1 MKQKLI
7 AVAVAGAFAAPAVAF
22 AQASTVNIYGYVNA
36 EYGFAQSAVAGA
48 GGDKASFDGLVS
60 PASFIGFKGE
70 EKLSGGMSAWFQCET
85 DLGFLKGDSAVTTTF
100 ATSATTTLATAAGGT
115 VTATTTTAGNTA
127 GHVSTQ
133 GGWCSRNSALGLK
146 GGFGNFFVGH
156 WDSPV
161 KRAVSAHRVVGETG
175 WQGVQGMLISNGGGF
190 TGSFSARNS
199 NSINYES
206 PKFGAFSVLAQTT
219 STNEQRNTIG
229 APNVGGRSNSF
240 GLNYGAGPLSAS
252 VAYTELQNNRA
263 ASGVVGAKDTALVL
277 GGSYT
282 FGAAR
287 IGLLYIDADAQ
298 PSVTE
303 TRTRK
308 SYNIAGTYKLSGPHS
323 LKAGYTVAGDTK
335 SSLGTETTGLGANSG
350 AKEYQIGYFNALSK
364 RTNAGVIYM
373 NAKND
378 SRSTGYSVG
387 NNAITGLKMGEST
400 SALVLTVNHTF

>member
-36 EYGFAQSAVAGA
+36 EYGFAQRVDTATSQ
-48 GGDKASFDGLVS
+48 KPSFDGLNS

-70 EKLSGGMSAWFQCET
+70 EKLSGGNSAWFQCET
-85 DLGFLKGDSAVTTTF
+85 DLGFLKGDSAVTTNF
-100 ATSATTTLATAAGGT
+100 L
-115 VTATTTTAGNTA
+115 TTTTGGSTA

-161 KRAVSAHRVVGETG
+161 KRAVSAHRIVGETG

-190 TGSFSARNS
+190 TGTFSARNS

-206 PKFGAFSVLAQTT
+206 PRFGGFSALAQTT
-219 STNEQRNTIG
+219 STAEQRNTVG

-240 GLNYGAGPLSAS
+240 GVNYGAGPLSAS
-252 VAYTELQNNRA
+252 LAYTAVEHNRA
-263 ASGVVGAKDTALVL
+263 ASGVVGAKDTAMVL

-287 IGLLYIDADAQ
+287 IGLLYIDAEAQ
-298 PSVTE
+298 PLT
-303 TRTRK
+303 TRTLSRK
-308 SYNIAGTYKLSGPHS
+308 SYNIAGTYGLGGPHS

-335 SSLGTETTGLGANSG
+335 DNTLVGTATGLGANSG

-373 NAKND
+373 YAKND
-378 SRSTGYSVG
+378 SNSTGYSVG
-387 NNAITGLKMGEST
+387 NNAITAQKMGES
-400 SALVLTVNHTF
+400 SRALVLTVNHTF

>member
-36 EYGFAQSAVAGA
+36 EYGFASSATKGNGA
-48 GGDKASFDGLVS
+48 GLPSYDALNS
-60 PASFIGFKGE
+60 PASYIGFKGE

-85 DLGFLKGDSAVTTTF
+85 DAGFLKGDSK
-100 ATSATTTLATAAGGT
+100 
-115 VTATTTTAGNTA
+115 VTASTNTTAGAATA

-146 GGFGNFFVGH
+146 GGFGNFFLGH
-156 WDSPV
+156 WDSPT
-161 KRAVSAHRVVGETG
+161 KRAVAAHRVVGETG
-175 WQGVQGMLISNGGGF
+175 WQGVQGMLISNGGTF
-190 TGSFSARNS
+190 TGTFSARNS

-206 PKFGAFSVLAQTT
+206 PRFSGFSANVQTT
-219 STNEQRNTIG
+219 STAEQANTVG

-240 GLNYGAGPLSAS
+240 SVNYGAGPLSAS
-252 VAYTELQNNRA
+252 VAYTALDNNRA
-263 ASGVVGAKDTALVL
+263 ASGVVGAKDTAFVL

-298 PSVTE
+298 PAVGT
-303 TRTRK
+303 TLTRK
-308 SYNIAGTYKLSGPHS
+308 SYNIAGTYRLGGPHS
-323 LKAGYTVAGDTK
+323 LKGGYTVAGDTK
-335 SSLGTETTGLGANSG
+335 SNLGTATTGFGANSG
-350 AKEYQIGYFNALSK
+350 ASEYQIGYFNALSK

-373 NAKND
+373 YAKND
-378 SRSTGYSVG
+378 DRATGYSVG
-387 NNAITGLKMGEST
+387 NNKTTGMAAGEST
-400 SALVLTVNHTF
+400 SAIVLTVNHTF

>member
-22 AQASTVNIYGYVNA
+22 AQASTVNIYGYINA
-36 EYGFAQSAVAGA
+36 EYGFSQSSNTGAAAAGTS
-48 GGDKASFDGLVS
+48 KPSWDGLNS
-60 PASFIGFKGE
+60 PASYIGFKGE
-70 EKLSGGMSAWFQCET
+70 EKLGGGMSAWFQCET
-85 DLGFLKGDSAVTTTF
+85 DVGFLKGDSVVTSPAGTTNGH
-100 ATSATTTLATAAGGT
+100 AA
-115 VTATTTTAGNTA
+115 
-127 GHVSTQ
+127 TQ

-146 GGFGNFFVGH
+146 GQYGSFYVGS

-161 KRAVSAHRVVGETG
+161 KRAVAAHRVVGETG

-190 TGSFSARNS
+190 TGTFSARNA
-199 NSINYES
+199 NSINFDTAN
-206 PKFGAFSVLAQTT
+206 FGGFTANLQTT
-219 STNEQRNTIG
+219 STAEQANTVG

-240 GLNYGAGPLSAS
+240 SLNYGTGPLAATI
-252 VAYTELQNNRA
+252 AYTQLEHNRA
-263 ASGVVGAKDTALVL
+263 ASGVVGAKDTAMVV

-298 PSVTE
+298 PALGT
-303 TRTRK
+303 TLTRK
-308 SYNIAGTYKLSGPHS
+308 SYNIAGTYALGGPHS

-335 SSLGTETTGLGANSG
+335 SNLGTSTTGFGANSG

-364 RTNAGVIYM
+364 RTNAGIIYM
-373 NAKND
+373 YAKND
-378 SRSTGYSVG
+378 SNSTGYSVG
-387 NNAITGLKMGEST
+387 NNKTTNNTMGEST

>member
-36 EYGFAQSAVAGA
+36 EYGFLQRADTATSQKPSSDSLQSPG
-48 GGDKASFDGLVS
+48 SYL
-60 PASFIGFKGE
+60 GFKGE
-70 EKLSGGMSAWFQCET
+70 EKLSGGNSAWFQCET
-85 DLGFLKGDSAVTTTF
+85 DLGFLKGDSAVTSG
-100 ATSATTTLATAAGGT
+100 AN
-115 VTATTTTAGNTA
+115 TTAGAATA

-146 GGFGNFFVGH
+146 GGFGNFYVGH

-161 KRAVSAHRVVGETG
+161 KRAVSAHRIVGETG

-190 TGSFSARNS
+190 TGTFSARNS

-206 PKFGAFSVLAQTT
+206 PNFAGFTALAQTT
-219 STNEQRNTIG
+219 STAEQRNTVG

-240 GLNYGAGPLSAS
+240 GLNYGAGPLAAS
-252 VAYTELQNNRA
+252 IAFTQLENNRA
-263 ASGVVGAKDTALVL
+263 AAGFTGAKDTAMVL

-298 PSVTE
+298 PVAGT
-303 TRTRK
+303 TLTRK
-308 SYNIAGTYKLSGPHS
+308 SYNIGGTLGLGGPHS
-323 LKAGYTVAGDTK
+323 LKGAYTVAGDTK
-335 SSLGTETTGLGANSG
+335 SNLGTATTGFGANSG
-350 AKEYQIGYFNALSK
+350 AKQYSIGYFNALSK
-364 RTNAGVIYM
+364 RTNAGIVYLY
-373 NAKND
+373 NDND
-378 SRSTGYSVG
+378 SNSTGYSVG
-387 NNAITGLKMGEST
+387 NNQTTGLKMGEST
-400 SALVLTVNHTF
+400 SAVVLTLNHTF

>member
-36 EYGFAQSAVAGA
+36 EYGFAQRVDTATSQ
-48 GGDKASFDGLVS
+48 KPSYDGLNS

-70 EKLSGGMSAWFQCET
+70 EKLSGGNSAWFQCET
-85 DLGFLKGDSAVTTTF
+85 DMGFLKGDSAVTTT
-100 ATSATTTLATAAGGT
+100 ALTSVTSATTGAGS
-115 VTATTTTAGNTA
+115 TA

-156 WDSPV
+156 WDSPT

-206 PKFGAFSVLAQTT
+206 PRFGGFSALVQTT
-219 STNEQRNTIG
+219 STAEQRNTVG

-252 VAYTELQNNRA
+252 LAYTSLEHNRA
-263 ASGVVGAKDTALVL
+263 ASGVVGAKDTAMVL

-287 IGLLYIDADAQ
+287 IGLLYIDAEAQ
-298 PSVTE
+298 PLT
-303 TRTRK
+303 TRTLSRK
-308 SYNIAGTYKLSGPHS
+308 SYNIAGTYRLGGPHS

-335 SSLGTETTGLGANSG
+335 DNTLVGTSTGLGANSG

-373 NAKND
+373 YAKND
-378 SRSTGYSVG
+378 SNSTGYSVG
-387 NNAITGLKMGEST
+387 NNAITAQKMGEST

>member
-36 EYGFAQSAVAGA
+36 EYGVAKSAQKGPAGA
-48 GGDKASFDGLVS
+48 TSVASFDGLQS

-70 EKLSGGMSAWFQCET
+70 EKLSGGNSAWFQCET
-85 DLGFLKGDSAVTTTF
+85 DLGFLKGDSAVTSQ
-100 ATSATTTLATAAGGT
+100 AN
-115 VTATTTTAGNTA
+115 TTAGAATA

-146 GGFGNFFVGH
+146 GGFGNFYVGH

-161 KRAVSAHRVVGETG
+161 KRAVAAHRVVGETG

-190 TGSFSARNS
+190 TGTFSARNS

-206 PKFGAFSVLAQTT
+206 PSFSGFTALVQTT
-219 STNEQRNTIG
+219 STAEQRNTIG
-229 APNVGGRSNSF
+229 VPNVGGRSNSF
-240 GLNYGAGPLSAS
+240 GVNYGAGPLSAS
-252 VAYTELQNNRA
+252 VAYTAVEHNRA
-263 ASGVVGAKDTALVL
+263 AAGFTGAKDTAMVL

-298 PSVTE
+298 PVAGT
-303 TRTRK
+303 TLTRK
-308 SYNIAGTYKLSGPHS
+308 SYNIAGTYGLGGPHS

-335 SSLGTETTGLGANSG
+335 SNLGTATTGFGANSG

-373 NAKND
+373 YNKND
-378 SRSTGYSVG
+378 SNSTGYSVG
-387 NNAITGLKMGEST
+387 NNQIGTGLKVGEST